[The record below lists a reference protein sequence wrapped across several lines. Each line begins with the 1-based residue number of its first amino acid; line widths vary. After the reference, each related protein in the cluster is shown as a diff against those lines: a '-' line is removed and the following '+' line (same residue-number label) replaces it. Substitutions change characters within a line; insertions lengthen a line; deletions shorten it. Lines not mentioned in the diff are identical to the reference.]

1 MKKQEQVQRLKET
14 LYVTL
19 GAFILAISVNLI
31 FLPNQIV
38 AGGASGLSIVLNEL
52 FGWNVALTLYAI
64 NIPLLILCF
73 LLLGKDVGLKTIY
86 GSLINPFF
94 IAITGSLPPLTNN
107 IFLATLYGGV
117 LTGIGLGLVF
127 RGNASTGGSA
137 IISQIVNKYF
147 KISLGVS
154 VFVVDG
160 FVIATALLV
169 FTKDT
174 VLFSLISLFI
184 IGRVIDRVQVG
195 VLRSKNLFIISDK
208 YEAIHQIFIKEL
220 DKGVTLL
227 PIEGGY
233 TQKQGKIIM
242 TVIPEKEF
250 MAIKEA
256 ILAID
261 ETAFFVALD
270 ASEVNGRGF
279 SVKRMME
286 DYSVEI

>member
-1 MKKQEQVQRLKET
+1 MKKQELVQRLKET

-160 FVIATALLV
+160 FVIATALFV

-233 TQKQGKIIM
+233 TQKQGNIIM

>member
-73 LLLGKDVGLKTIY
+73 LLLGKDIGLKTIY

-160 FVIATALLV
+160 FVIATALFV

-208 YEAIHQIFIKEL
+208 YEAIHQMFIKEL

>member
-73 LLLGKDVGLKTIY
+73 LLLGKDVGFKTIY

-160 FVIATALLV
+160 FVIATALFV

-208 YEAIHQIFIKEL
+208 HDAIHHIFIKTL

>member
-1 MKKQEQVQRLKET
+1 MQRVKDT

-19 GAFILAISVNLI
+19 GAFILALSVNLV

-73 LLLGKDVGLKTIY
+73 LLLGKEVGLKTIY

-94 IAITGSLPPLTNN
+94 IAITASLPPLTNN
-107 IFLATLYGGV
+107 IFLAALYGGV

-147 KISLGVS
+147 NVSLGVS

-160 FVIATALLV
+160 VVIATALFA
-169 FTKDT
+169 FTQDA

-184 IGRVIDRVQVG
+184 IGRVVDRVQVG
-195 VLRSKNLFIISDK
+195 VLRSKNLFIISEK
-208 YEAIHQIFIKEL
+208 YEAIHQMFIKKL

-233 TQKQGKIIM
+233 TQKKGKIIM

-250 MAIKEA
+250 VLIKEA

-279 SVKRMME
+279 SLKRMME
-286 DYSVEI
+286 EYSVEI

>member
-1 MKKQEQVQRLKET
+1 MKKQEQVKRLKET

-64 NIPLLILCF
+64 NIPLLMLCF

-160 FVIATALLV
+160 FVIATALFV

>member
-1 MKKQEQVQRLKET
+1 MKKQELVQRLKET

-73 LLLGKDVGLKTIY
+73 LLLGKDVGFKTIY

-160 FVIATALLV
+160 FVIATALFV

-195 VLRSKNLFIISDK
+195 VLRSKNLFIISEK
-208 YEAIHQIFIKEL
+208 YEAIHQMFIKEL

>member
-1 MKKQEQVQRLKET
+1 MKKQEQVKRLKET

-64 NIPLLILCF
+64 NIPLLMLCF

-94 IAITGSLPPLTNN
+94 IAITGSLTPLTNN

-160 FVIATALLV
+160 FVIATALFV

>member
-14 LYVTL
+14 LYVTV

-160 FVIATALLV
+160 FVIATALFV

>member
-64 NIPLLILCF
+64 NIPLLMLCF

-94 IAITGSLPPLTNN
+94 IAITGSLPPLTNS

-160 FVIATALLV
+160 FVIATALFV

-195 VLRSKNLFIISDK
+195 VLRSKNLFIISEK
-208 YEAIHQIFIKEL
+208 YEAIHQMFIKEL

>member
-160 FVIATALLV
+160 FVIATALFV

-261 ETAFFVALD
+261 ETAFFVSLD

>member
-1 MKKQEQVQRLKET
+1 MKKEQKIQRLQDT
-14 LYVTL
+14 LYVTV
-19 GAFILAISVNLI
+19 GAFILALSVNLV

-64 NIPLLILCF
+64 NVPLLILCF
-73 LLLGKDVGLKTIY
+73 LLLGKEVGLKTIY

-94 IAITGSLPPLTNN
+94 VAITAFLPPLTNN

-137 IISQIVNKYF
+137 IVTQIVHKYF
-147 KISLGVS
+147 KVSLGVS

-160 FVIATALLV
+160 IVIATALLA
-169 FTKDT
+169 FSQDT

-184 IGRVIDRVQVG
+184 IGRVVDRIQVG
-195 VLRSKNLFIISDK
+195 VLRSKNLLIISEK
-208 YEAIHQIFIKEL
+208 YAAIHELFISEL

-233 TQKQGKIIM
+233 TEKQGKMIM

-250 MAIKEA
+250 MAIKAA
-256 ILAID
+256 ILKID

-279 SVKRMME
+279 SLKRMME
-286 DYSVEI
+286 EYSIEL

>member
-73 LLLGKDVGLKTIY
+73 LLLGKDVGFKTIY

>member
-1 MKKQEQVQRLKET
+1 MKEQEQVQRLKET

-160 FVIATALLV
+160 FVIATALFV

>member
-73 LLLGKDVGLKTIY
+73 LLLGKDVGFKTIY

-160 FVIATALLV
+160 FVIATALFV

-270 ASEVNGRGF
+270 ASEVNGSGF

>member
-14 LYVTL
+14 LYVTV

-94 IAITGSLPPLTNN
+94 IAITGSLPPLTNS

-147 KISLGVS
+147 KFSLGVS

-160 FVIATALLV
+160 FVIATALFV

-195 VLRSKNLFIISDK
+195 VLRSKNLFIISEK
-208 YEAIHQIFIKEL
+208 YEAIHQMFIKEL

>member
-160 FVIATALLV
+160 FVIATALFV

-250 MAIKEA
+250 IAIKEA

>member
-14 LYVTL
+14 LYVTV

-94 IAITGSLPPLTNN
+94 IAITGSLPPLTNS

-160 FVIATALLV
+160 FVIATALFV

-174 VLFSLISLFI
+174 VLFSLISLLI

>member
-1 MKKQEQVQRLKET
+1 MTQEQKKQRIQET

-19 GAFILAISVNLI
+19 GAFILALSVNMV

-38 AGGASGLSIVLNEL
+38 AGGASGLSIVLNDL
-52 FGWNVALTLYAI
+52 FGWDVARTLYAI
-64 NIPLLILCF
+64 NVPLLVLCF
-73 LLLGKDVGLKTIY
+73 LLLGKEVGLKTIY
-86 GSLINPFF
+86 GSLMNPFF
-94 IAITGSLPPLTNN
+94 IAITANFPPLTTN
-107 IFLATLYGGV
+107 IFLATLYGGI
-117 LTGIGLGLVF
+117 LTGVGLGLVF

-137 IISQIVNKYF
+137 IVSQIVNKYF

-160 FVIATALLV
+160 IVISTALLA
-169 FTKDT
+169 FTQDT

-184 IGRVIDRVQVG
+184 IGRVVDRIQVG
-195 VLRSKNLFIISDK
+195 VLRSKNLFIISEK
-208 YEAIHQIFIKEL
+208 YEAIHHLFINQL

-233 TQKQGKIIM
+233 TQKPGKIIM
-242 TVIPEKEF
+242 TVIPETEF
-250 MAIKEA
+250 LAIKEA
-256 ILAID
+256 ILTID

-279 SVKRMME
+279 SLKRMME
-286 DYSVEI
+286 EYSVEI

>member
-73 LLLGKDVGLKTIY
+73 LLLGKDVGFKTIY

-160 FVIATALLV
+160 FVIATALFV

>member
-117 LTGIGLGLVF
+117 LTGLGLGLVF

-160 FVIATALLV
+160 FVIATALFV

>member
-1 MKKQEQVQRLKET
+1 MKKQEQVKRLKET

-64 NIPLLILCF
+64 NIPLLMLCF

>member
-1 MKKQEQVQRLKET
+1 MKKQELVQRLKET

-160 FVIATALLV
+160 FVIATALFV

>member
-94 IAITGSLPPLTNN
+94 IAITESLPPLTNN

-160 FVIATALLV
+160 FVIATALFV

>member
-137 IISQIVNKYF
+137 IISQIVNKYI

-160 FVIATALLV
+160 FVIATALFV

>member
-73 LLLGKDVGLKTIY
+73 LLLGKDVGFKTIY

-160 FVIATALLV
+160 FVIATALFV

-195 VLRSKNLFIISDK
+195 FLRSKNLFIISDK

>member
-14 LYVTL
+14 LYVTV

-94 IAITGSLPPLTNN
+94 IAITGSLPPLTNS

-160 FVIATALLV
+160 FVIATALFV

-195 VLRSKNLFIISDK
+195 VLRSKNLFIISEK
-208 YEAIHQIFIKEL
+208 YEAIHQMFIKEL

>member
-160 FVIATALLV
+160 FVIATALFV

-195 VLRSKNLFIISDK
+195 VLRSKNFFIISDK
-208 YEAIHQIFIKEL
+208 YEAIHQMFIKEL

>member
-160 FVIATALLV
+160 FVIATALFV

-208 YEAIHQIFIKEL
+208 YEAIHQMFIKEL

-270 ASEVNGRGF
+270 ASEVNSRGF

>member
-1 MKKQEQVQRLKET
+1 MKKQELVQRLKET

-73 LLLGKDVGLKTIY
+73 LLLGKDVGFKTIY

-160 FVIATALLV
+160 FVIATALFV

-208 YEAIHQIFIKEL
+208 YEAIHQMFIKEL

>member
-73 LLLGKDVGLKTIY
+73 LLLGKDVGFKTIY

-160 FVIATALLV
+160 FVIATALFV

-286 DYSVEI
+286 DYSVDI

>member
-160 FVIATALLV
+160 FVIATALFV

-208 YEAIHQIFIKEL
+208 YEAIHQMFIKEL

>member
-73 LLLGKDVGLKTIY
+73 LLLGKDVGFKTIY

-94 IAITGSLPPLTNN
+94 ISITGSFPPLTNN

-160 FVIATALLV
+160 FVIATALFV

-208 YEAIHQIFIKEL
+208 YEAIHQMFIKEL

>member
-137 IISQIVNKYF
+137 IISQIVNKYI

-160 FVIATALLV
+160 FVIATALFV

-174 VLFSLISLFI
+174 VLFYLISLFI

>member
-73 LLLGKDVGLKTIY
+73 LLLGKDVGFKTIY

-117 LTGIGLGLVF
+117 LIGIGLGLVF

-208 YEAIHQIFIKEL
+208 YEAIHQMFIKEL

>member
-73 LLLGKDVGLKTIY
+73 LLLGKDVGFKTIY

-160 FVIATALLV
+160 FVIATALFV

-208 YEAIHQIFIKEL
+208 YEAIHQMFIKEL

-286 DYSVEI
+286 DYSVEN

>member
-19 GAFILAISVNLI
+19 GSFILAISVYLI

-160 FVIATALLV
+160 FVIATALFV

>member
-94 IAITGSLPPLTNN
+94 IAITGSLSPLTNN

-160 FVIATALLV
+160 FVIATALFV

>member
-73 LLLGKDVGLKTIY
+73 LLLGKDVGFKTIY

-208 YEAIHQIFIKEL
+208 YEAIHQMFIKEL
-220 DKGVTLL
+220 DKGFTLL
-227 PIEGGY
+227 PI
-233 TQKQGKIIM
+233 
-242 TVIPEKEF
+242 
-250 MAIKEA
+250 
-256 ILAID
+256 
-261 ETAFFVALD
+261 
-270 ASEVNGRGF
+270 
-279 SVKRMME
+279 
-286 DYSVEI
+286 

>member
-127 RGNASTGGSA
+127 RGHASTGGSA

-160 FVIATALLV
+160 FVIATALFV